1 MNSIYTLAF
10 HTENKENVIFTMNIS
25 SKYVFC

>member
-1 MNSIYTLAF
+1 MYSIYTLAF
-10 HTENKENVIFTMNIS
+10 HTENKENVIFIMNFS

>member
-1 MNSIYTLAF
+1 MYSIYTLAF
-10 HTENKENVIFTMNIS
+10 HTENKENVIFAMNFS